1 MTKIIGVSRFAPCVD
16 DVGEGRTGDHE
27 AAAGPRI
34 PARPVT
40 GGFILELPMP
50 PSVNTFT
57 AKLGNSSNSVK
68 AWRRHCDGLLMAMR
82 TRPPKVSGAF
92 AITVS
97 WDLAYFGKH
106 DVDNSLKPLLDYLHR
121 VELIDNDRYC
131 WRAFVGFAPAPLGCV
146 FHVKPVEIP
155 NEILRHAL
163 DGGSRRRIT
172 PAS

>member
-16 DVGEGRTGDHE
+16 GAGEGRTGDHKE
-27 AAAGPRI
+27 VATRI
-34 PARPVT
+34 LAPST

-82 TRPPKVSGAF
+82 TRPPKVSGPF
-92 AITVS
+92 TITVS
-97 WDLAYFGKH
+97 WGIRYFGNR
-106 DVDNSLKPLLDYLHR
+106 DIDNSLKPLLDYLER
-121 VELIDNDRYC
+121 VELIDNDRCC

-146 FHVKPVEIP
+146 FHVKPAGDL

-163 DGGSRRRIT
+163 DK
-172 PAS
+172 